1 MCVEAPRRASR
12 WGGDRSRVDGGAG
25 MQISDGG
32 GEVGRIDVKVARSGR
47 IDVKV
52 TG

>member
-1 MCVEAPRRASR
+1 MCIEAPRRASQ
-12 WGGDRSRVDGGAG
+12 WGVDRTGVDGGAG